1 MSNWPQVGQFDLERL
16 SEPKPRPQAQAEPG
30 PGHAP
35 RAELVTVGVP
45 PGPRSNL
52 EERPEEG
59 SPSAVPSRPYRVVT
73 SGRSEGPAAPPRAR
87 DSVTD
92 PCPFHEQGHLAV
104 WALPQRTSRGAAG
117 AHPTCRTLGRERGRG
132 GTSSEGRARP
142 ERGVGGRGCACAP
155 VATPRERVGP
165 TR

>member
-92 PCPFHEQGHLAV
+92 PCPISRAGTPRRLGF
-104 WALPQRTSRGAAG
+104 TSADF
-117 AHPTCRTLGRERGRG
+117 PRGR
-132 GTSSEGRARP
+132 RRAPHLQDARP
-142 ERGVGGRGCACAP
+142 R
-155 VATPRERVGP
+155 
-165 TR
+165 TRKRRY